1 MTFIKLVGAISH
13 LEKNMSNRFKIAT
26 IFLLQMQQYVD
37 HVQGLSLTEE
47 KCYIRCCFDSQKWPF
62 FPLAL

>member
-1 MTFIKLVGAISH
+1 MTFIKPVRAVSH
-13 LEKNMSNRFKIAT
+13 LEKNMSNSFKIAT
-26 IFLLQMQQYVD
+26 ILLLQMQQYVD

-47 KCYIRCCFDSQKWPF
+47 KCYIRYCFDSQKWHF